1 MIVILRLI
9 ILNIDLFLAC
19 VLLDLVVVTGCKSVD
34 IYYAAMREDLVVDE
48 RWELVSTQSE
58 SYMTP
63 RSCIKEACLCR
74 IDTLQELH
82 GLTLLFEVDQI
93 FVVLIDLNVCEG
105 TPGVLKLFRSDLLLG
120 LLINLLATFLVAAP
134 RPLNLY
140 GSDMVH
146 GKAMIFE

>member
-1 MIVILRLI
+1 MIIALGLVKP
-9 ILNIDLFLAC
+9 NINFFLAS
-19 VLLDLVVVTGCKSVD
+19 VFFNLVVVARCESVD

-105 TPGVLKLFRSDLLLG
+105 TPGVLKLLRSDLLLG